1 MVTEQIV
8 PLLIAIVLIAIAWKV
23 LKGIV
28 KTVALVVILAAVAFW
43 VFGVMA

>member
-1 MVTEQIV
+1 MEQFLPIV
-8 PLLIAIVLIAIAWKV
+8 IALILIVIAWKV

-28 KTVALVVILAAVAFW
+28 KTVALVAILAAVAIW